1 MFITENSKV
10 NVESKLRFFVD
21 RLLVLLRRFA
31 ISNTRLQF
39 SVREVRIGA
48 LLQEHFVQA
57 GAPELSALV
66 VTDTQPVVPYV
77 SNDLVHRFDGITKAI
92 PPLSKSFN
100 LKARLK

>member
-1 MFITENSKV
+1 MLE
-10 NVESKLRFFVD
+10 
-21 RLLVLLRRFA
+21 LLRRFA
-31 ISNTRLQF
+31 IPHTRLQF

-92 PPLSKSFN
+92 PPLSKSSVSKY
-100 LKARLK
+100 KAKSLRER